1 MDKQILILKNI
12 WKNFS
17 GMTALRDISLDVDEG
32 EIKAIIGPNGAG
44 KTTLFNIISGAL
56 VPNGGK
62 ITFLGNSI
70 DNLPPYKRAVL
81 GIGRTFQNVKL
92 FKEMSVK
99 ENVMAGRHCRSKS
112 EFIRC
117 GFRMRS
123 ARIEEKAISKY
134 ADDIM
139 NFVGIYD
146 VKNRKAGD
154 LPIGLQKHVEV
165 ARALAIDPKLLLL
178 DEPAG
183 GLNDDETDQFSN
195 LIKKIQ
201 QRGITILLVEHDM
214 KLVMK
219 IADKIAVLNY
229 GEKIADGIPEEIRN
243 DKEVIEAYLG

>member
-1 MDKQILILKNI
+1 M
-12 WKNFS
+12 
-17 GMTALRDISLDVDEG
+17 ALRDISLDVTKG

-56 VPNGGK
+56 VPDRGK

-70 DNLPPYKRAVL
+70 DNLPPYERAVL

-112 EFIRC
+112 GFIKC
-117 GFRMRS
+117 GFKIRS
-123 ARIEEKAISKY
+123 AKIEEKAISKY
-134 ADDIM
+134 ADNVM

-146 VKNRKAGD
+146 VKDRKAGA
-154 LPIGLQKHVEV
+154 LPIGLQKHAEV

-183 GLNDDETDQFSN
+183 GLNDDETNQFSY

-201 QRGITILLVEHDM
+201 QRGITILIVEHDM
-214 KLVMK
+214 KLVMG

-229 GEKIADGIPEEIRN
+229 GEKIADGTAEEIKN
-243 DKEVIEAYLG
+243 DEKVIEAYLG